1 MSATLFR
8 TSDKSRKMQR
18 AQTEMPASMYVGF
31 KLKLL
36 SSVMERTNLP
46 TSISKFHVHV
56 TSLDGIFA
64 SCNVKIKECR
74 LKLYRICIYSFSKK
88 VLDLP
93 LAALKMRFEEESL
106 TVSFNHA
113 AAKWRT
119 VPDTRLKFENYLH
132 FIVFLRQYYA
142 AFEHSAQ

>member
-8 TSDKSRKMQR
+8 TSDKSRQMQR
-18 AQTEMPASMYVGF
+18 AQTEMPASRYIGA

-36 SSVMERTNLP
+36 SSVMERSDLP
-46 TSISKFHVHV
+46 ITISKFYVLV
-56 TSLDGIFA
+56 TSSDGIVA
-64 SCNVKIKECR
+64 SCNVKIQQSR

-93 LAALKMRFEEESL
+93 LAALKMRFKEESL